1 MFQSIV
7 ISVVVSLVVW
17 FYMQRKR
24 RLNFFKDRGIPG
36 PPPSFLSGNL
46 SELIEKGSAKAF
58 KDWMDQYGSVLGFFN
73 GAYPTIIVKDPE
85 LIKKIQI
92 KDFGSFHSRGI
103 TSAFSQSHPTNRHSL
118 TNASG
123 QRWKEMRSLLSPAF
137 TTRNMKKMFNLMEDG
152 TKEFLEI
159 LDGLGTRKESFE
171 ARELFQRLT
180 ADVILRSAFGLKSN
194 VQQKKDATSIG
205 EALFQNSQQHFQQ
218 FRQAWRTYII
228 ACFPEFSSL
237 WRIVLSFLAKFKK
250 AATDNILSDLMAII
264 KFRRENREDERTDLL
279 QLMLNAEVEE
289 GAPVNVHSLT
299 ANYDAD
305 TVSEEANVSTLSITK
320 KKRILTNEEILANGL
335 LFFIAGFETTGGT
348 LSFMSYLLAKH
359 QSIQDRLRKEV
370 LEILHRDG
378 SFTYNNVFAM
388 KYLDQ
393 VLSETLRYYSPV
405 VGFTTRT
412 SATEYV
418 HNNVTIPAGITV
430 LVPGFHMHRDTDFW
444 EDPDKFDPDRFS
456 AENKPGIDP
465 MVYQPFGQGPRNCIG
480 LRFAQLEAKL
490 TMAKILAKYKILLDD
505 RHLKEQDLEIG
516 SAFVFAYPRHGIWL
530 KLEELPK

>member
-1 MFQSIV
+1 MFQTIV
-7 ISVVVSLVVW
+7 ISGLISLLVW
-17 FYMQRKR
+17 FYVQRKR
-24 RLNFFKDRGIPG
+24 RLSFFKDRGIPG

-46 SELIEKGSAKAF
+46 SELIEKGSAQAF
-58 KDWMDQYGSVLGFFN
+58 KDWMDQYGSFLGFFN
-73 GAYPTIIVKDPE
+73 GAYPTLIVKDPE

-92 KDFGSFHSRGI
+92 KDFGNFHSRGI
-103 TSAFSQSHPTNRHSL
+103 TSAFSQSHPTNRQSL

-137 TTRNMKKMFNLMEDG
+137 TTRNMKKMFHLMEDG
-152 TKEFLEI
+152 TKEFLGIIE
-159 LDGLGTRKESFE
+159 GLASRKEAFE

-205 EALFQNSQQHFQQ
+205 EALFKNSQEHFQQ
-218 FRQAWRTYII
+218 FRHAWRTYLI
-228 ACFPEFSSL
+228 ACFPEFSTL
-237 WRIVLSFLAKFKK
+237 WNIVLSFLTRFRK
-250 AATDNILSDLMAII
+250 AATDNILTDLMAII
-264 KFRRENREDERTDLL
+264 EFRRENREDERTDLL

-299 ANYDAD
+299 ANYEAD
-305 TVSEEANVSTLSITK
+305 TVSEENNVRTISSSK

-359 QSIQDRLRKEV
+359 QSIQDRLRNEV

-378 SFTYNNVFAM
+378 SFTYTNVFAM

-393 VLSETLRYYSPV
+393 VISETLRYYSPV

-412 SATEYV
+412 SANEYIY
-418 HNNVTIPAGITV
+418 NNVTVPAGITV
-430 LVPGFHMHRDTDFW
+430 LVPSYHMHRDAEFW
-444 EDPDKFDPDRFS
+444 DDPDKFDPDRFS
-456 AENKPGIDP
+456 TENKPVIDP

-505 RHLKEQDLEIG
+505 RHLKERDLKIG
-516 SAFVFAYPRHGIWL
+516 SAFVFAYPQNGIWL
-530 KLEELPK
+530 KLEQLV